1 MSKRADME
9 SRRQIGRRG
18 FLKGIIAAGV
28 FPHLAFARN
37 GREFASGDK
46 VRLACVG
53 IVWRWASN

>member
-1 MSKRADME
+1 ME